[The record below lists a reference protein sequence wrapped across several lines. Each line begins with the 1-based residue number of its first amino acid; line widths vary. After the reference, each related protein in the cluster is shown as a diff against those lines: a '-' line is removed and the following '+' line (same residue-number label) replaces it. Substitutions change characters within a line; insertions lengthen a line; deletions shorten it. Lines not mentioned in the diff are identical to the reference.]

1 MKRTLSVLALLG
13 IVSFAANQSA
23 EAAFSWNPL
32 NWFGHGCNKCE
43 KPKKECCP
51 KVEKECPCTTGAAAP
66 CNPNGNPCMQQ
77 KPCDPCDRLQQSQM
91 GR

>member
-1 MKRTLSVLALLG
+1 MKKTLSVLALLS
-13 IVSFAANQSA
+13 IVSLAANQSA
-23 EAAFSWNPL
+23 EAFSWNPL

-66 CNPNGNPCMQQ
+66 CNPNGNPCLQQ
-77 KPCDPCDRLQQSQM
+77 KPCDPCDRLQQTQM

>member
-13 IVSFAANQSA
+13 MVSFAANQSA

-77 KPCDPCDRLQQSQM
+77 KPCDPCDRLQQTQM